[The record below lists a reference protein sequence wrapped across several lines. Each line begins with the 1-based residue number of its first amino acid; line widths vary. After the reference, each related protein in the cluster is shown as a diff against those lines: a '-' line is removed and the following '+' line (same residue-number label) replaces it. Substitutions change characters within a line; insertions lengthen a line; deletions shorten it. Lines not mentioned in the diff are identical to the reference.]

1 MVHWDKPLLR
11 NERPR
16 RTFSSW
22 QIPRS
27 IREGYGITDG
37 DGVDIAF
44 RFGRKSVSGRFH
56 VTSGGEL
63 YLPAEIANQVEIYA
77 KNNPRASISFE
88 MEVEPNAVEDIE
100 RERPE
105 LRNLPE
111 TTRQAIIAARIGQG
125 EFRTKLM
132 LKYGR
137 RCAVTG
143 VSVPGLLRASHIKPW
158 RDSDNE
164 ERLSADNGLLLVAN
178 LDAAFDAKLISFSD
192 KGEIL
197 FHRRLGTDPHSVLG
211 ITKGAKL
218 TQPPSS
224 RQQQYLAQHRCAA
237 GLLRS

>member
-125 EFRTKLM
+125 RIRAKLM

-178 LDAAFDAKLISFSD
+178 LTRHLTPNIERQ
-192 KGEIL
+192 GEIL

-224 RQQQYLAQHRCAA
+224 RGQYLAQHRCAA